1 MQPPP
6 TTSAS
11 RGVGRQAGAL
21 SGLALACVLYG
32 LARQPPISASERAAL
47 AARFRFTQLAFAES
61 AGAASS
67 TRRGRVVRPDL
78 ARQSAWISAF
88 GAAVALGD
96 VDGDGLPNDACLVDV
111 RDDSVN
117 VLPVPG
123 SQARAHSYAAFTLE
137 PSVRRAEVAPMG
149 CLLADLDE
157 DGALDV
163 LVYYWGRPPLAF
175 LRLAQE
181 PALGPQS
188 FERHE
193 LVAPGEWYTNALTR
207 ADVDGDGHAD
217 LVIGNYFPDDA
228 GLLDAHRT
236 TSSEMQDSWSLAQN
250 GGRNRLLLCR
260 PDPARRVSCRDA
272 SAAFSLPVAR
282 AWTLAIAAA
291 DLDDD
296 LLPELY
302 FANDFGPDYLLHNRS
317 EPGHVAFALARGART
332 LTTPASK
339 VLGHDSFK
347 GMGADFG
354 DVDGD
359 GRFDLFVSNI
369 AAPFALEE
377 SHFLFVAS
385 GTPALLRDGRAPFV
399 DRSEALGLSRSSWG
413 WDARLDDFDND
424 GVLEA
429 TQALGFM
436 RGSVDRWPE
445 VHELALANDA
455 LVKRPGMWPRF
466 EPGDDLSGSP
476 TLAFF
481 ARGPQG
487 RFVDLADQLEL
498 RPAGVTRGLATA
510 DVDGDGDL
518 DLAVAT
524 QWGRSLFYRND
535 SPSASAL
542 VLQVLLC
549 NEPADVVT
557 AIQHESSAGRR
568 ACWAA
573 IGARARIAGHEPSG
587 AQIAQVDGG
596 NGHSGKRSPELHF
609 GLGDWPRSQAV
620 PVDLSWRRSDGSRGH
635 SQLRLTP
642 GSYVVRLSARA
653 PGTLER

>member
-1 MQPPP
+1 MQPPHA
-6 TTSAS
+6 TSAS
-11 RGVGRQAGAL
+11 PRGRRQAGAL

-32 LARQPPISASERAAL
+32 AARQPEISASERAGL
-47 AARFRFTQLAFAES
+47 AARFRFVPFALGQP
-61 AGAASS
+61 ADAMASK
-67 TRRGRVVRPDL
+67 RRERVVRPDL
-78 ARQSAWISAF
+78 AHQSAWLSAF

-96 VDGDGLPNDACLVDV
+96 VDGDGLQNDACLVDV

-123 SQARAHSYAAFTLE
+123 TPARARSYAAFTLE

-175 LRLAQE
+175 LRLPQE

-193 LVAPGEWYTNALTR
+193 LVEPGEWYTNALTR

-217 LVIGNYFPDDA
+217 LVIGNYFPDAA

-236 TSSEMQDSWSLAQN
+236 TSSEMQDSWSFAQN

-272 SAAFSLPVAR
+272 SEAFSLPMAR

-302 FANDFGPDYLLHNRS
+302 FANDFGPDQLLHNRS
-317 EPGHVAFALARGART
+317 EPGHAAFALARGART

-359 GRFDLFVSNI
+359 RRFDLFVSNI

-385 GTPALLRDGRAPFV
+385 GAPSLLRDGRAPFV
-399 DRSEALGLSRSSWG
+399 DRSEPLGLARSSWG

-429 TQALGFM
+429 VQALGFI
-436 RGSVDRWPE
+436 RGNVDRWPE

-455 LVKRPGMWPRF
+455 LVKRPAVWPRF
-466 EPGDDLSGSP
+466 EPGDDLSGRQ

-487 RFVDLADQLEL
+487 RFVDLADELEL

-524 QWGRSLFYRND
+524 QWGSSLFYRND
-535 SPSASAL
+535 SPPASAL

-549 NEPADVVT
+549 NEPGDVVT
-557 AIQHESSAGRR
+557 ALERDAPARR
-568 ACWAA
+568 QACWAA
-573 IGARARIAGHEPSG
+573 VGARALIASDVSSG

-609 GLGDWPRSQAV
+609 GLGNWPKSQAV
-620 PVDLSWRRSDGSRGH
+620 PVDLSWRRSDGSRGR

-642 GSYVVRLSARA
+642 GSYVVRLSAHA
-653 PGTLER
+653 PGAP